1 MFRSRLLATLLA
13 LTLDCAMLL
22 PAHAITLRL
31 CTSESAILPY
41 ITPDGQG
48 TADLLVRM
56 AAQELDIT
64 LVYQPAPLARCR
76 EMLRTGAAD
85 AFPAS
90 PYIPTLAVE
99 FRYPLQRG
107 EIDTSHTIINGRSMV
122 FRRVGSN
129 VEWDGVRFSHLSTP
143 VLVPFGMVMP
153 RERLQALN
161 VAIDPNGRSMQAN
174 FQKMLAGR
182 SDLSVALET
191 HGAQLLTLPQFAG
204 KIEMLPIPFI
214 DEHYYLVFSPAFY
227 DAHAQLVEK
236 LWDTISRLRRSPAY
250 LAQQRKAMDDLLKP

>member
-1 MFRSRLLATLLA
+1 MPRSRLLATLMALMLCCAVLA
-13 LTLDCAMLL
+13 
-22 PAHAITLRL
+22 PAQAITLRL
-31 CTSESAILPY
+31 CTMDSAVLPY

-48 TADLLVRM
+48 SADLLVRM

-64 LVYQPAPLARCR
+64 VTYQPAPLARCR

-85 AFPAS
+85 GFPAS
-90 PYIPTLAVE
+90 PYIPTLAAE
-99 FRYPLQRG
+99 LRYPLQHG
-107 EIDTSHTIINGRSMV
+107 EIDTSHAIISGRSMV

-129 VEWDGVRFSHLSTP
+129 VEWDGGHFSHLSTP

-153 RERLQALN
+153 REKLQTLN
-161 VAIDPNGRSMQAN
+161 VPVDPNGRSMLAN

-191 HGAQLLTLPQFAG
+191 HGTQLLTLPQFAG